1 MLGGAEIFVKGQ
13 GMTNMAT
20 SNFPRYLFT
29 AMNNLA
35 IDGDALNGK
44 NFDFLEIITSLIYT
58 GSSSLHHKSFFDL
71 ANILFFPYL

>member
-13 GMTNMAT
+13 GMSNMAT

-29 AMNNLA
+29 GMNNLA

-44 NFDFLEIITSLIYT
+44 NFEFFEIITSLIYT
-58 GSSSLHHKSFFDL
+58 GSSSSQLKSFFDL